1 MRWRAYKGMLLGG
14 SALAAVSMTDRLLAQ
29 EPGVSPPVSP
39 PQSPAPPPPD
49 VTPPP
54 TPTPGSGTTLPTI
67 SVQTAR
73 PKPKPTAG
81 PPAPT
86 NQTAQPAP
94 PPPAPPPPYET
105 GAPNTGGGTPVV
117 PQLASQM
124 TVSGQD
130 INARP
135 MTRPGEVVE
144 AAPGLVAIEHSDG
157 GKANQYYLR
166 GWNLDHGTDFA
177 TFVDDVPVNLPS
189 NVHGQG
195 YTDLNWLIP
204 ETVNGVDIRKGP
216 YFADVG
222 DFENAG
228 NIHVSLRDSVDQNI
242 VSVTAG
248 TLGYT
253 RTLLL
258 GSTKIDGGGNL
269 LYAGEFNTYNGPW
282 STPDDVRKFSGLVRY
297 SQGTATD
304 GFSVTAAGYS
314 NTWNAAD
321 QIPLRAI
328 STGQIGLHGE
338 LDPTDGGDS
347 SRYSLSARMS
357 QSDSNGLWQA
367 NVYFVK
373 FTQDLYNNFTWF
385 TVDPTNGD
393 QFHQH
398 EDRFYMG
405 AGASRTINGTLGN
418 LPTETVFG
426 LQTRYDYVTNE
437 LSNTIQRQLLN
448 NYLLDH
454 VSEAN
459 AGIYVQ
465 NTMHWTDWFRT
476 TEGWRGDTFAAS
488 INSVLQPANSGNDQM
503 TIGSPKFTATLG
515 PFYKTE
521 LFAGVGM
528 GYHSNDARSSVI
540 TQVPGNDTPQ
550 GASPLL
556 VRSRGG
562 EVGIRTKIV
571 PDLDSSVSAFY
582 IHQGSELFFDGDIGA
597 TVAGPASQRT
607 GLEFTNDY
615 RPASWLHIDADLAL
629 ARARFLGFDEAQNAT
644 YQSILQ
650 GLAQNSSP
658 QAQGQQVLLGNAPGN
673 FVFNAPWMVA
683 SAGVTVGEKTGWFGS
698 LRWRYFSSRP
708 LTEDGTFQSPPF
720 NVINAGVG
728 YRFENGWRIQLDALN
743 LLNSTTDQAGYA
755 YGSLLKS
762 DSLFALCFPTKG
774 PVTVPAP
781 FCSNAVTDYVLHPL
795 EPLAFRL
802 TLAGPIDTIDVP
814 AMVDELKHAIPEY
827 RRPSAN
833 YDWTGFYVG
842 AHVGAGRS
850 KTSASAIDTVSG
862 NAVTPP
868 DVSPPDWHG
877 GIQVGYDYM
886 MPSRVVVGVT
896 GDVSSGGRK
905 STTTTDA
912 SGTSSYE
919 FNVFDSE
926 TARARLGFAVD
937 NLLLYGTGGLAWS
950 SNQYVRTQLTVTS
963 ATGAFN
969 LATPGTDE
977 AANRYLFGWTAGGGI
992 AYAFAQNWNA
1002 FAEYR
1007 YTRYGSSTIALPFSQ
1022 ISMTSKTDVSEIDF
1036 GVNYKFT
1043 WGDLAHR
1050 DYTLAA
1056 IKAPASPPVYKAKAP
1071 SAAHAYNWTGI
1082 HLGIDGGYGWA
1093 NPSGNLTTAEGL
1105 PLTPYNYGVTGPFAG
1120 AFIGGD
1126 YQFNRFVVG
1135 VEGDWQWGN
1144 LTGNSQASSSF
1155 NLPAVI
1161 AFPGG
1166 PFAIDTTIKD
1176 YGSIRARAGVAF
1188 DRFLVFGTGGWA
1200 WGNPSNTYALLSSAP
1215 FFANGGSASGW
1226 TAGAGL
1232 DYAIT
1237 NNIFARAE
1245 YRHTSLQKAG
1255 FADAASDSADTTNK
1269 IPINDFRVGIAY
1281 KL

>member
-1 MRWRAYKGMLLGG
+1 MLLGG
-14 SALAAVSMTDRLLAQ
+14 SALVAVSMTDRILAQ
-29 EPGVSPPVSP
+29 EPDVSPPVSP
-39 PQSPAPPPPD
+39 PQSPAPPASE
-49 VTPPP
+49 TPA
-54 TPTPGSGTTLPTI
+54 PTPGSEKTLPTI
-67 SVQTAR
+67 SVQAR
-73 PKPKPTAG
+73 RSKPKPVAAR
-81 PPAPT
+81 PAAT
-86 NQTAQPAP
+86 NQTAQPG
-94 PPPAPPPPYET
+94 PPAPVALPPDLT
-105 GAPNTGGGTPVV
+105 VAPNTAGGTPVV

-124 TVSGQD
+124 AVSGQD

-135 MTRPGEVVE
+135 ITRPGEVVE
-144 AAPGLVAIEHSDG
+144 AAPGLIATDHSDG
-157 GKANQYYLR
+157 GKANQYYQR
-166 GWNLDHGTDFA
+166 GWNLDHGTDQA
-177 TFVDDVPVNLPS
+177 TFVDDVPINLPS

-204 ETVNGVDIRKGP
+204 ETVNGVEIRKGP

-228 NIHVSLRDSVDQNI
+228 NLHISLRDSVEQNI

-248 TLGYT
+248 SFGYM
-253 RTLLL
+253 RYLAL
-258 GSTKIDGGGNL
+258 GSTKVDGGGNL

-304 GFSVTAAGYS
+304 GFSVTAAAYS
-314 NTWNAAD
+314 NNWNAAD
-321 QIPLRAI
+321 QVPLRAI

-338 LDPTDGGDS
+338 IDPTDGGDS
-347 SRYSLSARMS
+347 SRYSLSARMA
-357 QSDSNGLWQA
+357 QSDSDGLWKA

-373 FTQDLYNNFTWF
+373 YTLDLFNNFTWD
-385 TVDPTNGD
+385 TIDPVNGD

-398 EDRFYMG
+398 EDRLYMG
-405 AGASRTINGTLGN
+405 GGASRTINGTLGN

-426 LQTRYDYVTNE
+426 LQTRYDDLTNG
-437 LSNTIQRQLLN
+437 LTNTVQRQFLTN
-448 NYLLDH
+448 TLLDH
-454 VSEAN
+454 VNEVS

-476 TEGWRGDTFAAS
+476 TEGWRGDTVAAS

-528 GYHSNDARSSVI
+528 GYHSNDARSTVT
-540 TQVPGNDTPQ
+540 TQVPGSDAPQ

-562 EVGIRTKIV
+562 EIGVLTKIV
-571 PDLDSSVSAFY
+571 PDLESSASAFY
-582 IHQGSELFFDGDIGA
+582 IHQGSELFFDGDIGT
-597 TVAGPASQRT
+597 TVAGQPSQRT
-607 GLEFTNDY
+607 GLEFTNEY
-615 RPASWLHIDADLAL
+615 RPASWFHIDADLAL
-629 ARARFLGFDEAQNAT
+629 SRARFLGFDDAQNAI
-644 YQSILQ
+644 YQSIVQ
-650 GLAQNSSP
+650 GLAQNPSA

-683 SAGVTVGEKTGWFGS
+683 SAGVTLGEKTGWFSS

-720 NVINAGVG
+720 NVINGTVG

-743 LLNSTTDQAGYA
+743 LLNSTTDQATYA
-755 YGSLLKS
+755 YGSLLTS
-762 DSLFALCFPTKG
+762 DSLFKMCFPTPK
-774 PVTVPAP
+774 VPAA
-781 FCSNAVTDYVLHPL
+781 FCQNGITDYVLHPM

-802 TLAGPIDTIDVP
+802 TLAGPIDTINVP
-814 AMVDELKHAIPEY
+814 AMADELRHAIPEY
-827 RRPSAN
+827 RPPSAN

-842 AHVGAGRS
+842 AHIDSTRS
-850 KTSASAIDTVSG
+850 KTSASAVNTATG
-862 NAVTPP
+862 TAVTPP
-868 DVSPPDWHG
+868 DVSPPDWQG

-905 STTTTDA
+905 LTTTTDA
-912 SGTSSYE
+912 SGTSSNE
-919 FNVFDSE
+919 FNVFDNE
-926 TARARLGFAVD
+926 TARARLGFAAD
-937 NLLLYGTGGLAWS
+937 NILLYGTGGLAWS
-950 SNQYVRTQLTVTS
+950 SNQYVRTQFAGT
-963 ATGAFN
+963 FN
-969 LATPGTDE
+969 LATPGTEE
-977 AANRYLFGWTAGGGI
+977 AANKYLFGWTAGGGI
-992 AYAFAQNWNA
+992 AFAFAQNWNA
-1002 FAEYR
+1002 FSEYR
-1007 YTRYGSSTIALPFSQ
+1007 YTRYGSSTITLPFSQ
-1022 ISMTSKTDVSEIDF
+1022 VSTTSKTDVSEIDF

-1043 WGDLAHR
+1043 WGAPANR
-1050 DYTLAA
+1050 EYTLAHN
-1056 IKAPASPPVYKAKAP
+1056 KVLASLPVKPKAP
-1071 SAAHAYNWTGI
+1071 SAARAYNWTGI

-1093 NPSGNLTTAEGL
+1093 NSSGSLTTAAGL
-1105 PLTPYNYGVTGPFAG
+1105 PLTPYSYSGSGPFAG

-1135 VEGDWQWGN
+1135 VEGDWQWSN
-1144 LTGNSQASSSF
+1144 LTGNSQSASAFS
-1155 NLPAVI
+1155 LPTG

-1176 YGSIRARAGVAF
+1176 YGSIRGRAGVAF
-1188 DRFLVFGTGGWA
+1188 DRFLVFGTSGWA
-1200 WGNPSNTYALLSSAP
+1200 WGNPSNAYALTGAAP
-1215 FFANGGSASGW
+1215 FFTHGGYSYGW

-1237 NNIFARAE
+1237 DSVFARFE
-1245 YRHTSLQKAG
+1245 YRHTNLQKSG
-1255 FADAASDSADTTNK
+1255 FADVASDSADTANK
-1269 IPINDFRVGIAY
+1269 IPINDFRAAIAY